1 VQNFAPSS
9 LQVGKFNYKSQITN
23 HKSQIPIILG
33 PTGVGKTAIGIPV
46 AERLNGEIISADS
59 RQIYRGMTIGTAKPS
74 AEEQRRIPHQL
85 VDILE
90 PNEVFSAGEFVRR
103 ALLAIADI
111 QARGKLPIIVGGA
124 GLYIRALTK
133 GIFTGESKD
142 MAVRKEL
149 EFRYDS
155 GEAEMMLEKLLALD
169 PQYAMKVH
177 LNDRKKI
184 VRFFEIYR
192 VSGMTISELAKF
204 QSDGWIDPI
213 LIGLQ
218 FPREELYR
226 RIDTRVDAM
235 LEAGLIAEV
244 EALKAKGFSR
254 VLNALNSPGYE
265 EVYDYLDGKIDF
277 DTMKDLIK
285 RHTRHYAK
293 RQITWFKREEGVKW
307 FEASTTPVKEICEY
321 IELRMKN

>member
-1 VQNFAPSS
+1 
-9 LQVGKFNYKSQITN
+9 
-23 HKSQIPIILG
+23 
-33 PTGVGKTAIGIPV
+33 
-46 AERLNGEIISADS
+46 
-59 RQIYRGMTIGTAKPS
+59 MTIGTAKPS